1 MRFFKSKHERMIH
14 MKKFISVLIAAVL
27 LVLAV
32 SMALS
37 ESQGT
42 TMYVKTPNGKALN
55 VRSSMSSA
63 DDSNVIGSLR
73 YGSKVITYGGK
84 DGWLLIDYG
93 NAAGYIMA
101 KYLVKEKP
109 APYDGS
115 SSGSSGAKKAGSFN
129 VKEATNVAQ
138 LNSLA
143 ASAKFVTPYS
153 VTVHPTTA
161 KGSVYVR
168 WFPTKN
174 AETLLTLGDGYELTV
189 IAELTDW
196 YQVSDPASGKV
207 GFVYYTYVK

>member
-1 MRFFKSKHERMIH
+1 

-27 LVLAV
+27 LVVAV
-32 SMALS
+32 SVAVS

-55 VRSSMSSA
+55 VRSSMSTA
-63 DDSNVIGSLR
+63 DDSNVIGALR
-73 YGSKVITYGGK
+73 YGSKVITYGGNN
-84 DGWLLIDYG
+84 GWLMIDFG
-93 NAAGYIMA
+93 KQTGFIMA

-109 APYDGS
+109 APYDG
-115 SSGSSGAKKAGSFN
+115 SGSSGAKKAGSFN
-129 VKEATNVAQ
+129 VKEATNVSQ

-143 ASAKFVTPYS
+143 ASAKFVTPYT

-168 WFPTKN
+168 WFTTKN
-174 AETLLTLGDGYELTV
+174 AETLLTLSDGDELTV
-189 IAELTDW
+189 ISELTDW
-196 YQVSDPASGKV
+196 YQVSDPATGKV

>member
-1 MRFFKSKHERMIH
+1 

-32 SMALS
+32 SVAVS

-84 DGWLLIDYG
+84 DGWLMIDYG
-93 NAAGYIMA
+93 NATGYIMA

-115 SSGSSGAKKAGSFN
+115 SGGSGAKKAGSFN

-161 KGSVYVR
+161 KRSSHHSQR
-168 WFPTKN
+168 
-174 AETLLTLGDGYELTV
+174 LGIRPLVPHQECGNP
-189 IAELTDW
+189 A
-196 YQVSDPASGKV
+196 DPRRRL
-207 GFVYYTYVK
+207 

>member
-1 MRFFKSKHERMIH
+1 
-14 MKKFISVLIAAVL
+14 MKKVIGLLIAAVL

-32 SMALS
+32 SAAVS

-55 VRSSMSSA
+55 VRSGMSTK
-63 DDSNVIGSLR
+63 DDSNIIGYLR
-73 YGSKVITYGGK
+73 YGSKVVTYGGN
-84 DGWLLIDYG
+84 GSWSMIDFG
-93 NAAGYIMA
+93 DTTGFIMT

-109 APYDGS
+109 AAYDGS
-115 SSGSSGAKKAGSFN
+115 SSGGSGVKREASFSI
-129 VKEATNVAQ
+129 KEATKVAQ
-138 LNSLA
+138 LNTLA
-143 ASAKFVTPYS
+143 ASASFVTPYS

-174 AETLLTLGDGYELTV
+174 AEVLETLDDGSELTV

-196 YQVSDPASGKV
+196 YQVTNPETGRV
-207 GFVYYTYVK
+207 GFVYESYVN

>member
-1 MRFFKSKHERMIH
+1 

-32 SMALS
+32 SVAVS

-115 SSGSSGAKKAGSFN
+115 SSGSSGA
-129 VKEATNVAQ
+129 
-138 LNSLA
+138 
-143 ASAKFVTPYS
+143 
-153 VTVHPTTA
+153 
-161 KGSVYVR
+161 GSVYVR

>member
-1 MRFFKSKHERMIH
+1 MIH
-14 MKKFISVLIAAVL
+14 MKKIVSVLIAVVL

-32 SMALS
+32 SAAVA

-84 DGWLLIDYG
+84 DGWLMIDYG
-93 NAAGYIMA
+93 NATGYIMA

-143 ASAKFVTPYS
+143 ASAKFITPYT
-153 VTVHPTTA
+153 VTVHPTTDDFIDKFITFA
-161 KGSVYVR
+161 WV
-168 WFPTKN
+168 WFNFNFNMTI
-174 AETLLTLGDGYELTV
+174 LTMAAALPCIFFINIGRLADCFFICNLW
-189 IAELTDW
+189 LTDICFNLKF
-196 YQVSDPASGKV
+196 SK
-207 GFVYYTYVK
+207 

>member
-1 MRFFKSKHERMIH
+1 MIH

-32 SMALS
+32 SAAVA

-84 DGWLLIDYG
+84 DGWLMIDYG
-93 NAAGYIMA
+93 NATGYIMA

-109 APYDGS
+109 AAYDGS
-115 SSGSSGAKKAGSFN
+115 SSGSSGAKKEGSFS
-129 VKEATNVAQ
+129 VKEATKVTQ
-138 LNSLA
+138 LNTLA
-143 ASAKFVTPYS
+143 ASAKCVTPYS

-174 AETLLTLGDGYELTV
+174 AETLLTLADGYELTV
-189 IAELTDW
+189 ISELTDW
-196 YQVSDPASGKV
+196 YQVSDPETGKV
-207 GFVYYTYVK
+207 GFVYESYVK

>member
-1 MRFFKSKHERMIH
+1 MIH

-32 SMALS
+32 SAAVA

-73 YGSKVITYGGK
+73 YGSKVITYGG
-84 DGWLLIDYG
+84 
-93 NAAGYIMA
+93 
-101 KYLVKEKP
+101 
-109 APYDGS
+109 S

-143 ASAKFVTPYS
+143 ASAKFVTPYT

-174 AETLLTLGDGYELTV
+174 AETLLTLADGYELTV
-189 IAELTDW
+189 ISELTDW
-196 YQVSDPASGKV
+196 YQVSDPETGKV
-207 GFVYYTYVK
+207 GFVYESYVK